1 MIRIINKNNVI
12 FMVENKH
19 IKSSNEVK
27 LLGITIYHRLAFIKY
42 INNLCNTINKTFEN
56 FDKNK
61 EIFIPRVNKTSF
73 FLKLI

>member
-19 IKSSNEVK
+19 KSSNEVK

-61 EIFIPRVNKTSF
+61 EIFISRVNKTSF